1 MRSGVQD
8 QPGQDGETP
17 SLLKIRK
24 SASRGG
30 IRLQSQVLRR
40 LRQKNHLNPGG
51 RGCSELRSCHCT
63 PAWMTESLFIPN
75 DFPTDT
81 FLMVTLFCMQDKAQT
96 LYPLILLFIQILS
109 INYIVLLC
117 HRGWSATAR
126 SQLTATS
133 ASQIQA
139 ILLHQPPKVLLCRP
153 AGVQWHDLASLQ
165 PPASASQEAGTTGM
179 RHHAQLVFV
188 FVVETGFYH
197 VGQDDKESR
206 SVTRLECSAMNL
218 AHCNLHL
225 PGSSNSPASVSRR
238 DYRHPPPRPASF
250 CIFSRERVSPCW
262 LGWSRSP
269 DLMIC
274 PPRHPKMLRLQTKSH
289 TAVQTGVQWQD
300 LGLLQFPPPWFK
312 RFSCLRRLIE
322 TEFHHVGQAGLELL
336 TSSWNAVAQCQLTV
350 ASTSW
355 VQAVLPPQLPEVA
368 GTTGMCHHAQRIFAG
383 LELLSS
389 TDPPTLASQGVR
401 ITGVRQHWPKS
412 SYFKMIL
419 PLWEAKADRSRG
431 QEIQT
436 ILANTMGKLRPC
448 EWLRPG
454 LPIPHC
460 QLEVH
465 ESTFDSENDR
475 RPGESRQRSHTG
487 RQCDSFGQRG
497 SFASAPARHFPVQSI
512 RDGRARLVPSP
523 QGEQQLEALRTEKH
537 S

>member
-1 MRSGVQD
+1 MRQADYLIPGVQDQPGYHGETPSLQNKKTTWAWWCAPVVPATWEAEARGSLEPRRQGLHLKALIIPIKRNQVKLAGRCDSHLWIMRSGVQD

-51 RGCSELRSCHCT
+51 RGCTFWEAEAGGSQGQEIETILANMSLALSPRLECNSTISAHCNLCLPDSSNS
-63 PAWMTESLFIPN
+63 PA
-75 DFPTDT
+75 
-81 FLMVTLFCMQDKAQT
+81 
-96 LYPLILLFIQILS
+96 
-109 INYIVLLC
+109 
-117 HRGWSATAR
+117 
-126 SQLTATS
+126 S
-133 ASQIQA
+133 ASQVAGITGT
-139 ILLHQPPKVLLCRP
+139 VLLCRL

-250 CIFSRERVSPCW
+250 CSFSRERVSPCW

-274 PPRHPKMLRLQTKSH
+274 LPRHPKMLRLQTKSH

-300 LGLLQFPPPWFK
+300 LGLLQLPPPWFK

-368 GTTGMCHHAQRIFAG
+368 STTGMCHHAQRIFAG

-401 ITGVRQHWPKS
+401 VTGVRHGTRPKS

-419 PLWEAKADRSRG
+419 HKFLKAKLLVG
-431 QEIQT
+431 GEIQ
-436 ILANTMGKLRPC
+436 
-448 EWLRPG
+448 
-454 LPIPHC
+454 
-460 QLEVH
+460 
-465 ESTFDSENDR
+465 
-475 RPGESRQRSHTG
+475 
-487 RQCDSFGQRG
+487 
-497 SFASAPARHFPVQSI
+497 
-512 RDGRARLVPSP
+512 DGRLATAQECSS
-523 QGEQQLEALRTEKH
+523 Q
-537 S
+537 